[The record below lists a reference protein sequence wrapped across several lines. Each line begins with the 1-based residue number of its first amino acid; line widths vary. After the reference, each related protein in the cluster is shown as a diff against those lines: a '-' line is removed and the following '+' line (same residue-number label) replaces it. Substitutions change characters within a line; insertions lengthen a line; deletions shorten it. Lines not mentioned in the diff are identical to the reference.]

1 MTTTS
6 FFQNQGFKITLK
18 LALIFFLTIFLLIPK
33 FMILDLVQERQRLSE
48 SVTNEVAKGW
58 GNKQTHTGPA
68 LVIPYYHY
76 IQGEDKTK
84 PPVKSKTQLIV
95 FPAKSKRNP
104 NTEVFIKC
112 CFIKQD
118 STLKE
123 ISNSPMRH

>member
-33 FMILDLVQERQRLSE
+33 FMIMDLVQERQRLSE

-68 LVIPYYHY
+68 LVIPVSYTHLDVY
-76 IQGEDKTK
+76 
-84 PPVKSKTQLIV
+84 
-95 FPAKSKRNP
+95 KRQ
-104 NTEVFIKC
+104 V
-112 CFIKQD
+112 
-118 STLKE
+118 
-123 ISNSPMRH
+123 